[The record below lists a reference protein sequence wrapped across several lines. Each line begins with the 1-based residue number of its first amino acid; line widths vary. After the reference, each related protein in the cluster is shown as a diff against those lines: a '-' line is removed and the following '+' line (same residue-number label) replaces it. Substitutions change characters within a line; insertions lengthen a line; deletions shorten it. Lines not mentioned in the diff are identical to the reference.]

1 MVSSILF
8 WVPTATLAALILIA
22 VLLFRV
28 ASRLEK
34 VEMLWD
40 VLRDSD
46 SRLKGILEK
55 LTETE
60 DHLRTINKN
69 VYIIARQI
77 IQQEEDQGA

>member
-1 MVSSILF
+1 MGSSILF
-8 WVPTATLAALILIA
+8 WVAVALLADL
-22 VLLFRV
+22 VLLTALLFN
-28 ASRLEK
+28 AAGKLAK

>member
-8 WVPTATLAALILIA
+8 WVPTATLAVLVLIA